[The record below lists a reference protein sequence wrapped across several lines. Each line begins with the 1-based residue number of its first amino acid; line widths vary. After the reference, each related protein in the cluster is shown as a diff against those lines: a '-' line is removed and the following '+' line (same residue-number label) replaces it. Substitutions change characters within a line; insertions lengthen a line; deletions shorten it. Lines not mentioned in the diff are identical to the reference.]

1 LSRVFNGIEVTPL
14 KENSL
19 FGQIPQLSNEEI
31 QKSKRL
37 SDQIG
42 LLKEK
47 GYQEGY
53 QAGYQNGL
61 LMGTAEGKKIGFQ
74 QAMEIAAEERN
85 QESSQFILD
94 VETMRE
100 EFEQAAIQWFENAEE
115 KLTDLAMEA
124 VKKVVAAELQIN
136 RTVALQIAQE
146 IMSEL
151 TNANQ
156 ARIRINPNDFA
167 LFESH
172 REELS
177 RHSLHVKGIEFVPD
191 HSIGSGVIVET
202 ESGVLN
208 ATVETRLMLLESEF
222 NEAA

>member
-1 LSRVFNGIEVTPL
+1 MSRVFNGIEVTSL

-47 GYQEGY
+47 GYQD
-53 QAGYQNGL
+53 GL

-100 EFEQAAIQWFENAEE
+100 EFEQAVIQWFENAEE

-208 ATVETRLMLLESEF
+208 ATVETRLMLLENEF

>member
-1 LSRVFNGIEVTPL
+1 MSRVFNGIEVTPL

-100 EFEQAAIQWFENAEE
+100 EFEQAVIQWFENAEE

-124 VKKVVAAELQIN
+124 VKKVVAVIRRLEESG
-136 RTVALQIAQE
+136 E
-146 IMSEL
+146 IV
-151 TNANQ
+151 
-156 ARIRINPNDFA
+156 
-167 LFESH
+167 
-172 REELS
+172 LS
-177 RHSLHVKGIEFVPD
+177 RGGE
-191 HSIGSGVIVET
+191 E
-202 ESGVLN
+202 E
-208 ATVETRLMLLESEF
+208 MLV
-222 NEAA
+222 